1 MGRPQPSGLRT
12 PAQNRTMWGLVQGIA
27 KASGCSKDEAEEA
40 LRACCREVSGQE
52 HSSRLSQVQANRV
65 ITLLQA
71 RVPVASPAPA
81 SSPPR
86 PPARGAPARGDA
98 LITQR
103 QQDVIRA
110 LFVQVGMGD
119 RARQMGFCRRQCK
132 VPWPQTQ
139 AHADQLVEPLK
150 AMAIRHVQPVDAW
163 QRAQALVGHQRLNAW
178 QQQFIP
184 DLVRQFRD
192 AEPDKR
198 LDKVLSPHKLLKL
211 IEAEVA
217 CGVGPAT

>member
-1 MGRPQPSGLRT
+1 MGRPQSSGLRT

-27 KASGCSKDEAEEA
+27 KATGCSRDEAEET

-52 HSSRLSQVQANRV
+52 HSSQLSQVQANRV
-65 ITLLQA
+65 IAMLQA
-71 RVPVASPAPA
+71 RVPTASPASA
-81 SSPPR
+81 SSPQL
-86 PPARGAPARGDA
+86 PPLRGSSDRSHA

-110 LFVQVGMGD
+110 LFVQVGMED

-163 QRAQALVGHQRLNAW
+163 RRAQALVGNAKLNAW

-184 DLVRQFRD
+184 DLVRQFQE
-192 AEPDKR
+192 AESDKR

-217 CGVGPAT
+217 CRGSAP